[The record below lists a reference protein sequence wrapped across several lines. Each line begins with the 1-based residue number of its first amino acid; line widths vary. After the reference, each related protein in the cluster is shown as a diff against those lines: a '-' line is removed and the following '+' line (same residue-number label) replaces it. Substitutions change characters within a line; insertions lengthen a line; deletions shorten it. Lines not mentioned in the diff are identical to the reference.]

1 MGHRFRHYL
10 SRAVPDVTRRRGST
24 GRSPAEDGARTAIE
38 GTPFA
43 VDVSRDR
50 RAHVKWIVFLAG
62 PVIWFAHFMV
72 VYLVAEAGCT
82 GGGPGL
88 RVFNHPVPTIVTVAA
103 TGVASIACL
112 GFAGWA
118 YVRWRGSKKDS
129 PATRSGDP
137 EDEDRG
143 AEPAFAGF
151 LLSLL
156 FFIAILMDGLPAVV
170 LRAC

>member
-1 MGHRFRHYL
+1 
-10 SRAVPDVTRRRGST
+10 
-24 GRSPAEDGARTAIE
+24 
-38 GTPFA
+38 
-43 VDVSRDR
+43 
-50 RAHVKWIVFLAG
+50 
-62 PVIWFAHFMV
+62 MV

-137 EDEDRG
+137 EDDDRG